1 MHILCIFPGTIDN
14 MIVHLNLPLG
24 GKSPY
29 KWQNNVVGSLRCST
43 EEKAGL
49 RAWSRGRES
58 GKRGRVCVYGKRES
72 VQAGESVWRGRE
84 GGKRKSVSASLLTA
98 PGLRDSSSPRF
109 PRCRFNSIPSVRS
122 SFFFGLAIRA
132 ASDCFISSP
141 LSARQDRTILFF
153 LTKTSSGIAK
163 GAFLQKDGGKTAVS
177 SGTPSLASAAV
188 VDFPV
193 LLRQCFVWGSRQT
206 VGVIP
211 LTSARFKGP
220 TKMTKLVLSHTR
232 GGLSASDRCSQRR
245 WKFAGDLHAAKWS
258 LHISRQAS
266 ATGLQRSQNERSA
279 ELFSRPLLTPGEPCQ
294 LPARQSGFSPTHFC
308 IPLFPQLAE
317 RQVRTYWCKV

>member
-58 GKRGRVCVYGKRES
+58 GKRGRVRVYGKRES
-72 VQAGESVWRGRE
+72 VQARESVWRGRE

-122 SFFFGLAIRA
+122 SFF
-132 ASDCFISSP
+132 
-141 LSARQDRTILFF
+141 LFF
-153 LTKTSSGIAK
+153 
-163 GAFLQKDGGKTAVS
+163 FLC
-177 SGTPSLASAAV
+177 LLY
-188 VDFPV
+188 V
-193 LLRQCFVWGSRQT
+193 LLLTALFPHLFLHGRIEHFIYLPKRRLGS
-206 VGVIP
+206 
-211 LTSARFKGP
+211 L
-220 TKMTKLVLSHTR
+220 R
-232 GGLSASDRCSQRR
+232 G
-245 WKFAGDLHAAKWS
+245 
-258 LHISRQAS
+258 
-266 ATGLQRSQNERSA
+266 
-279 ELFSRPLLTPGEPCQ
+279 
-294 LPARQSGFSPTHFC
+294 HFC
-308 IPLFPQLAE
+308 KG
-317 RQVRTYWCKV
+317 RW